1 MSPEQ
6 NGYKS
11 VTEFDKARSTR
22 LMPIIIVSA
31 ALLLTIILV
40 LSLGRLVTVEHID
53 SGNVA
58 LIERP
63 LVSVDRYGKVDS
75 RNREISF
82 DMSEENG
89 GDIVVRIEDISENA
103 LFYTYNTRN
112 GITMQLIFVL
122 APNGEVRVGLNTSE
136 DCKGEPNS
144 YFIQGEGVFKCI
156 HCGYV
161 VANAEV
167 GTGTNSAAP
176 IPIKF
181 RENGDTVVIEE
192 DDLLSSE
199 DWFTNWEGPLG

>member
-1 MSPEQ
+1 MKHNETKSRPEL
-6 NGYKS
+6 NKS
-11 VTEFDKARSTR
+11 RSTM
-22 LMPIIIVSA
+22 LTTIIIVGA

-40 LSLGRLVTVEHID
+40 LSLGRLVAVEHID

-58 LIERP
+58 LTEHP
-63 LVSVDRYGKVDS
+63 LVSVDRNGKVDS
-75 RNREISF
+75 RNGAISF

-89 GDIVVRIEDISENA
+89 GDIIVRKEDISENA

-112 GITMQLIFVL
+112 CVTMQVIFVL

-136 DCKGEPNS
+136 DCKGEPDS

-156 HCGYV
+156 HCGCV

-192 DDLLSSE
+192 DDLLSFE